1 MNQCGM
7 QMGGL
12 KDNNSDPNR
21 VLRVPVGKFTEWFFS
36 IGPQRGMCRSVQ
48 AFRNNACA
56 MANLEQLASCGEGAQ
71 STPGATARREIP
83 PREPDFEIRVEWAR
97 DDGPWKSATI
107 NVAVSRED
115 TLDEVFVRYQH
126 ALAAKLGPR
135 DEGLLYMPQDQ
146 PKWVV
151 IKLGDEYYGLSSLDN
166 RVSEVYVGGVFTA
179 DGADGIFFN
188 AGGVDVRTVGY
199 RKDVTIE
206 RRDAK
211 AAPPE
216 RLKAAVDAWDAWA
229 KAHEDELAAPA
240 VAKRVFLQT
249 MSSLTG
255 RKKRFNVFNV
265 KPEELIGVRE
275 VDADAEHFR
284 FRMGGVTLY
293 CENGGV
299 EVR

>member
-146 PKWVV
+146 PKYVCSSTALELESRMTPFHRPSV
-151 IKLGDEYYGLSSLDN
+151 HSSL
-166 RVSEVYVGGVFTA
+166 ST
-179 DGADGIFFN
+179 
-188 AGGVDVRTVGY
+188 
-199 RKDVTIE
+199 
-206 RRDAK
+206 
-211 AAPPE
+211 AAPP
-216 RLKAAVDAWDAWA
+216 LN
-229 KAHEDELAAPA
+229 
-240 VAKRVFLQT
+240 
-249 MSSLTG
+249 SSPLEPLG
-255 RKKRFNVFNV
+255 
-265 KPEELIGVRE
+265 
-275 VDADAEHFR
+275 
-284 FRMGGVTLY
+284 
-293 CENGGV
+293 
-299 EVR
+299 